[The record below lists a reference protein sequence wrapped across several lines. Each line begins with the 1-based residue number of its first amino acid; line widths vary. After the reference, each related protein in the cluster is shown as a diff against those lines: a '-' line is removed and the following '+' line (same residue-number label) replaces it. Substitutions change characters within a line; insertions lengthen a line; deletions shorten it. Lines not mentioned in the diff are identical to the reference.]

1 MATRNQVGQSH
12 LEVVQRVSQLEQGE
26 RKELQKKNIIL
37 KMKFTLVLLIVQSS
51 GLKATDCRCGE
62 TQNKKKYFDLKV
74 DRGEEAGI
82 NEFPWAALLK
92 IRNYSRPGVQ
102 YHRCGGTLVNDR

>member
-1 MATRNQVGQSH
+1 M
-12 LEVVQRVSQLEQGE
+12 VQRVSQLEQIQ
-26 RKELQKKNIIL
+26 RKEIIL
-37 KMKFTLVLLIVQSS
+37 KMKFTLALLILQSS
-51 GLKATDCRCGE
+51 GLKASDCWFGV

-92 IRNYSRPGVQ
+92 IRNYTHLAVG
-102 YHRCGGTLVNDR
+102 